1 MNNKSNATKRYKSVL
16 TGPVTT
22 TEPKFL
28 HDIGMDR
35 MVGAFVALAS
45 EVYILRDRLGAL
57 EAVLENAKT
66 IPEGAVEALEETPEQ
81 SKTRQDDA
89 QGFVTRVLSE
99 LHRSDVPISHIGRK
113 TREMADG

>member
-1 MNNKSNATKRYKSVL
+1 MTDKTDGTKRYKAVL

-22 TEPKFL
+22 TEPEFL

-45 EVYILRDRLGAL
+45 EVYILRDRLAAL
-57 EAVLENAKT
+57 ETVLENNQTLAQDA
-66 IPEGAVEALEETPEQ
+66 IESLEETPEQ
-81 SKTRQDDA
+81 SKERQADA
-89 QGFVTRVLSE
+89 QHFATRVLGE

-113 TREMADG
+113 VREMTE

>member
-1 MNNKSNATKRYKSVL
+1 MTDEKGATKRYKSVL

-22 TEPKFL
+22 TEPQFL

-45 EVYILRDRLGAL
+45 EVYILRDRLAAL
-57 EAVLENAKT
+57 ETVLQNNKT
-66 IPEGAVEALEETPEQ
+66 IAADAIEALEETPEQ
-81 SKTRQDDA
+81 SKARQADV
-89 QGFVTRVLSE
+89 QHFVTRVLSE

-113 TREMADG
+113 VREMTD

>member
-1 MNNKSNATKRYKSVL
+1 MSDKNTTTKRYKSVL

-22 TEPKFL
+22 TEPEFL

-57 EAVLENAKT
+57 ETVLANNKT
-66 IPEGAVEALEETPEQ
+66 IAEDAIEALEETPEQ
-81 SKTRQDDA
+81 SQARQDDV
-89 QGFVTRVLSE
+89 QRFVTRVLSE

-113 TREMADG
+113 VREMTDE

>member
-1 MNNKSNATKRYKSVL
+1 MNDKTTSAKRYKSVL

-22 TEPKFL
+22 TEPEFL

-57 EAVLENAKT
+57 ETVLENTKT

-81 SKTRQDDA
+81 SKTRQDDV
-89 QGFVTRVLSE
+89 QRFVTRVLSE
-99 LHRSDVPISHIGRK
+99 LHRSDMPISHIGRK
-113 TREMADG
+113 VREMTDE